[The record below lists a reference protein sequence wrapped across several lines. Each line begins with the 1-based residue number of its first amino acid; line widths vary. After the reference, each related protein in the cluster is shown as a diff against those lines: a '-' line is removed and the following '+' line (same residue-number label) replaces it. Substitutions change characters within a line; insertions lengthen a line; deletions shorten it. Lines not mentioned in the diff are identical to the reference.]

1 MRQMMKRFH
10 KALLFAVLAAATG
23 LWMAAPSAHA
33 QGKEIKELI
42 IAIGVDADTL
52 NPQEQTTTLIQNM
65 CDLIYD
71 NLFFQDPAGKLHPRL
86 ATKYEVSADG
96 LTYTITLRKGV
107 KFSDGTDF
115 NADAVKLTFDRALDP
130 KMRVPLRFAIGMVKE
145 CVKVDDHTVALKLN
159 YPFAPL
165 APTLSLTLVSTISP
179 AAIQKYGD
187 EVRQNPVGAGP
198 YVLKEWVKGDRLVF
212 VRNENYYGDKPTVA
226 QITWKIVPEA
236 ATREAM
242 LRTGQVQVCYKPLPS
257 NLAALQA
264 DSTIK
269 VEMPLDTRTIFMGLN
284 CQKGVTVDKK
294 VRQAFNYAVD
304 KKAICKKILFDTAE
318 PMNGPVSPVVFGYFK
333 MDRQYDYN
341 PEKAKQLLKEA
352 NFDFSKTVSMRTPQG
367 RYLFDQQVAEAV
379 QAYLQAIGVK
389 TELRTYDWPTYIA
402 GLLKPL
408 AETELEVFLLGWGP
422 LILDADMGL
431 YGQFTCE
438 VNPPKGLGSAFYC
451 NAEYDAIMKDSRREQ
466 DPQKRLA
473 LLKKASEKVWDD
485 APWLWLHVEKF
496 VLAYSSTIK
505 GMVVTPTEKFYPQYI
520 TMK

>member
-1 MRQMMKRFH
+1 
-10 KALLFAVLAAATG
+10 LVITVLAAGLG
-23 LWMAAPSAHA
+23 LWLSPAVNA
-33 QGKEIKELI
+33 QAKDIKELV

-71 NLFFQDPAGKLHPRL
+71 GLFYQDPTGKLHPRL
-86 ATKYEVSADG
+86 ATAFDVSADG
-96 LTYTITLRKGV
+96 LTYTIHLRKGV
-107 KFSDGTDF
+107 KFSDGTDL

-130 KMRVPLRFAIGMVKE
+130 KMRVPLRFAIGMVQE
-145 CVKVDDHTVALKLN
+145 CVKIDDLTVALKLK

-165 APTLSLTLVSTISP
+165 GATLSITLVAPISP
-179 AAIQKYGD
+179 AAIQKYGE

-212 VRNENYYGDKPTVA
+212 VRNENYYGEKPTVA

-242 LRTGQVQVCYKPLPS
+242 LRSGQVQVCYKPLPS
-257 NLAALQA
+257 NVAALTA
-264 DSTIK
+264 DPAIT

-284 CQKGVTVDKK
+284 CQKGVTMDKK

-304 KKAICKKILFDTAE
+304 KKAIVKKILFDTAE
-318 PMNGPVSPVVFGYFK
+318 PMDGPVSPMLFGYFK
-333 MDRQYDYN
+333 MDQQYDYN

-352 NFDFSKTVSMRTPQG
+352 NFDFSKTVAMRTPQG
-367 RYLFDQQVAEAV
+367 RYLFDQQVSEAV

-389 TELRTYDWPTYIA
+389 TELRTYDWPTYVA
-402 GLLKPL
+402 GLLKPI
-408 AETELEVFLLGWGP
+408 AESELEVFLLGWGP
-422 LILDADMGL
+422 LTLDADMGL

-451 NAEYDAIMKDSRREQ
+451 NAEYDGFMKASREAQ
-466 DPQKRLA
+466 DPQKRLE
-473 LLKKASEKVWDD
+473 LLKKASAKVWDD
-485 APWLWLHVEKF
+485 CPWIWLHVEKF
-496 VLAYSSTIK
+496 VMAYSSKI
-505 GMVVTPTEKFYPQYI
+505 GNMVVTPTEKFFPQYI

>member
-1 MRQMMKRFH
+1 MRQLMNRFG
-10 KALLFAVLAAATG
+10 KILVMAVLAAAG
-23 LWMAAPSAHA
+23 LWMAAPSAQA
-33 QGKEIKELI
+33 QVKEIKELV

-71 NLFFQDPAGKLHPRL
+71 NFFFQDPTGKLHPRL
-86 ATKYEVSADG
+86 ATKYEVSPDG
-96 LTYTITLRKGV
+96 LTYTLHLRKGV

-115 NADAVKLTFDRALDP
+115 NADAVKLTFERAMDP
-130 KMRVPLRFAIGMVKE
+130 KLRVPLRFAIGMVKE
-145 CVKVDDHTVALKLN
+145 CVKIDDHTVALKLN

-165 APTLSLTLVSTISP
+165 APTLSMTLVSPISP

-212 VRNENYYGDKPTVA
+212 VRNENYHGDKPTVA
-226 QITWKIVPEA
+226 QITWKIVPED

-242 LRTGQVQVCYKPLPS
+242 LRSGQVHICYKPLPS
-257 NLAALQA
+257 NLAALKA
-264 DSTIK
+264 DSGIA

-304 KKAICKKILFDTAE
+304 KKAIVKKILFDTAQ
-318 PMNGPVSPVVFGYFK
+318 PMDGPVSPVVFGYQK
-333 MDRQYDYN
+333 MDQSYDYN

-352 NFDFSKTVSMRTPQG
+352 NFDFSKTVAMRTPQG
-367 RYLFDQQVAEAV
+367 RYLFDKQVSEAV

-389 TELRTYDWPTYIA
+389 TELRTYDWPTYTA

-451 NAEYDAIMKDSRREQ
+451 DAEYDAIMKDSRKEQ

-473 LLKKASEKVWDD
+473 LLKKASQKVWDD
-485 APWLWLHVEKF
+485 CPWIWLHVEKF
-496 VLAYSSTIK
+496 VIAYSSKIK

-520 TMK
+520 TLN